1 MELKEQLVNNAAF
14 AGGCIDGISQ
24 LNNSLSKQDMLQV
37 FWDRI
42 DFCLAKNFPD
52 KDFLK
57 ENFTGELEAK
67 GIYIDRNVELP
78 EGSSVLLG
86 NGHASLLADGYKVC
100 RLYAK
105 HTTNLVIS
113 ASGNAFVMVDA
124 LDSALVTINCDGDAR
139 VVVCLYASALATSY
153 GSGQVKIIR
162 KNRETYE
169 L

>member
-1 MELKEQLVNNAAF
+1 MELREQLVSNAAF
-14 AGGCIDGISQ
+14 AGGCTDGISQ
-24 LNNSLSKQDMLQV
+24 LSDSLSKQDMLQV

-52 KDFLK
+52 KEFLK
-57 ENFTGELEAK
+57 ENFAGELDGK
-67 GIYIDRNVELP
+67 GIYIDRDVELP
-78 EGSSVLLG
+78 EGNAVLLG
-86 NGHASLLADGYKVC
+86 DSHATLQADGYKVC

-105 HTTNLVIS
+105 HNTNLVIN

-124 LDSALVTINCDGDAR
+124 LDNARVTVNCDGDAR
-139 VVVCLYASALATSY
+139 VVVYLYSSALATSY
-153 GSGQVKIIR
+153 GSGLVKIIP